1 MKGEITTPTGEK
13 SRYSTC
19 ASSICKALPQTSTTV
34 FAKIFCE
41 KENSLIT
48 GLNTWAVT
56 SGGIVGVAMKA
67 AATAMAPIPEIAGA
81 A

>member
-1 MKGEITTPTGEK
+1 
-13 SRYSTC
+13 
-19 ASSICKALPQTSTTV
+19 LPQTSTTV
-34 FAKIFCE
+34 FAKIFFE